1 MSGSY
6 VLLQFGSDLF
16 SHRFEDL
23 ESRPAFTVI
32 TVDQQANLI
41 VHIAREA
48 AWSQQHPEIMGPR
61 NSYLYFGPSKA
72 PGYLVYGNG
81 PEVAMVNHLRHKKDA
96 SISRYFTA
104 QNGKE
109 LKWRVSPQKMECLDG
124 RSTVATWELSQP
136 EDVFC
141 ARLTIKHS
149 GLTMVTEILTTLC
162 LNRMAMNLNWK
173 L

>member
-6 VLLQFGSDLF
+6 VLLQFGSNLF

-23 ESRPAFTVI
+23 ESRPAFTVK
-32 TVDQQANLI
+32 TVDQQVNVI

-48 AWSQQHPEIMGPR
+48 AWSQQHPEIMGPS
-61 NSYLYFGPSKA
+61 NSYLYFGPSRA

-81 PEVAMVNHLRHKKDA
+81 PEVTMANHLRHKKDA
-96 SISRYFTA
+96 STSRYFTA

-109 LKWRVSPQKMECLDG
+109 LKWKVFPQKMECIDG
-124 RSTVATWELSQP
+124 RSTIATWELSQP
-136 EDVFC
+136 EDVFS

-149 GLTMVTEILTTLC
+149 GLSMVTEILTTLC
-162 LNRMAMNLNWK
+162 LNRMALDLEWK